1 MNIQSEEVKTSLQK
15 RLRRIEGQM
24 RGVQQMLED
33 ERDCREIL
41 QQLNAAHAAIE
52 RATAEFVREHAR
64 ECLLDTESTTR
75 AERALMVDELL
86 GLMARV
92 R

>member
-1 MNIQSEEVKTSLQK
+1 M
-15 RLRRIEGQM
+15 
-24 RGVQQMLED
+24 
-33 ERDCREIL
+33 
-41 QQLNAAHAAIE
+41 NAAHAAIE

-64 ECLLDTESTTR
+64 ECLLDTDSSTRDDR
-75 AERALMVDELL
+75 AAMVDELL